1 MKKHFLSLCAVT
13 ILAALTGG
21 CVKTIDGHVKAGVP
35 LIKDKITSRYE
46 RPVTEIF
53 PAAKEVLGLLGKLNR
68 EDTINKTLEAKINT
82 RTVYVKVEEEDPTIT
97 RVTTQVRTKA
107 GVSDIDLA
115 SEVDK
120 QIALRLL
127 K

>member
-1 MKKHFLSLCAVT
+1 MKKNFFGCFVVI
-13 ILAALTGG
+13 ILATLASG

-46 RPVTEIF
+46 RPVSEIF
-53 PAAKEVLGLLGKLNR
+53 PAAKEVLSLLGKLNR
-68 EDTINKTLEAKINT
+68 EDTINKTLEAKVNT
-82 RTVYVKVEEEDPTIT
+82 RTVFVKVEEEDPTIT
-97 RVTTQVRTKA
+97 RVTTQVRSR
-107 GVSDIDLA
+107 GGISDIDLA

>member
-1 MKKHFLSLCAVT
+1 MKKNLLGLVAVLL
-13 ILAALTGG
+13 LAALVTG

-46 RPVTEIF
+46 RPVAEIF
-53 PAAKEVLGLLGKLNR
+53 PAAKEVLALLGTLNR
-68 EDTINKTLEAKINT
+68 EDTINKTLEAKVNT

-97 RVTTQVRTKA
+97 RVTTQVRSRG